1 MKTELTAPVD
11 RRYLVRFNPKRI
23 PHAFTDV
30 LIIGAGIAG
39 IRAALE
45 INPALETTIITKDV
59 AELSNSTKAQGG
71 IATVLDPLDSF
82 QSHAED
88 TLDAGKGLCDIE
100 TVRRITEAAPEL
112 IDELIHFGARF
123 DRTEGKLSLTKEGG
137 HSHRRIAHALGDAT
151 GRELMR
157 ALLETVR
164 KRPTTQLWEKTFII
178 DLLTHDNSCVGA
190 LVWNPYHGKTFI
202 WAKQTIL
209 ATGGAGRLY
218 RETTNPEI
226 ATGDGHAI
234 AFRAGVKMRDMEMM
248 QFHPTVLYIAGGSRY
263 LISEAVRGEGAH
275 LVDVTGYRFMP
286 DYDEAAELAPRDIV
300 SRAITAQM
308 QKTKHACVYLDLRH
322 LSNELVNDRFPNIMQ
337 VCAQFGLDI
346 TKDLVPVRP
355 GAHYMIGGVV
365 IDEAGKTSLPGL
377 WAAGEV
383 TSSGLHGANRLASNS
398 LLEGLYHGKAAG
410 QAASLV
416 AENITD
422 HFCAMPLK
430 AEWPDSLSA
439 SEPLDLTDIRNS
451 LLSLMW
457 RQVGIRRTEA
467 ELQDALRQVRFWDQ
481 YVSRHE
487 FDETSGWSLQNML
500 LVARLMLI
508 SALERTESR
517 GVHFRSDYPKTNP
530 ALAEHIQVVRE

>member
-1 MKTELTAPVD
+1 MKTELTPPVD

-39 IRAALE
+39 IRTALE
-45 INPALETTIITKDV
+45 IDPALETTIITKDV

-71 IATVLDPLDSF
+71 IASVLDPLDDF
-82 QSHAED
+82 QSHADD
-88 TLDAGKGLCDIE
+88 TIDAGKGLCDLE

-112 IDELIHFGARF
+112 IEELIHFGANF
-123 DRTEGKLSLTKEGG
+123 DRSEGKLSLTKEGG

-178 DLLTHDNSCVGA
+178 DLLTHNNSCVGA
-190 LVWNPYHGKTFI
+190 LVWNPYHGKTFV

-263 LISEAVRGEGAH
+263 LISEAVRGEGAY
-275 LVDVTGYRFMP
+275 LVDVTGYRFMS
-286 DYDEAAELAPRDIV
+286 DFDKAAELAPRDIV

-308 QKTKHACVYLDLRH
+308 EKTKHACVYLDLRH
-322 LSNELVNDRFPNIMQ
+322 LSNDLINDRFPNIMQ

-346 TKDLVPVRP
+346 TTDLIPVRP

-365 IDEAGKTSLPGL
+365 IDDTGKTSLPGL

-410 QAASLV
+410 KAASLV
-416 AENITD
+416 AGKITD
-422 HFCAMPLK
+422 HFCAMPLNV
-430 AEWPDSLSA
+430 EWTDSLPV

-457 RQVGIRRTEA
+457 RQVGIRRTET
-467 ELQDALRQVRFWDQ
+467 ELQDALRQVRFWDH

-500 LVARLMLI
+500 LVARLMLV
-508 SALERTESR
+508 SASERTESR
-517 GVHFRSDYPKTNP
+517 GVHFRSDYPETNP
-530 ALAEHIQVVRE
+530 DFAEHIQVVRA